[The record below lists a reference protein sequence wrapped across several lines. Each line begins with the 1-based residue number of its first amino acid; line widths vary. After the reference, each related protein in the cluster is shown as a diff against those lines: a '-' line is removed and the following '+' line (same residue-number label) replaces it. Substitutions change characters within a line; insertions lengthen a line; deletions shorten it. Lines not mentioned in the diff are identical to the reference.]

1 MEPGTRLGQYEILS
15 PLGAGGMG
23 AVYRAKDTKLKRDVA
38 IKVLPDG
45 VVSDATL
52 ARFDREAEILA
63 GLNHPNIATIHGL
76 EEHDGRPCLIL
87 ELVEGETLAERLRE
101 GPLSLQD
108 AMRINRQ
115 IAQALEAAHEK
126 GIIHRDL
133 KPGNVMVTWQGAV
146 KVLDFGLAKAL
157 QHVEEGDLT
166 HAATKASDLTA
177 LGVFLGTAPYMSP
190 EQLRGQAL
198 DSRTDIWSF
207 GCVLYE
213 TLTGKPAF
221 ARETAVDTLNAI
233 LEHEPNWSDLPA
245 GTPGSVESLSRRCL
259 QKDRG
264 ERLHDIADARIEIDE
279 ELSGWSRSTAV
290 AARGLNK
297 KRTVAY
303 SVGALALA
311 ATLVIG
317 WQTLW
322 PTTDTSSAPVDAP
335 SSGRIGARVAAA
347 AFDPTDWVIAVL
359 PIVAVAEPDPEIAA
373 LNDGLTVTLTAQLA
387 GLSRTHGLQVIPAS
401 SLRELRIDTLGKA
414 REELGVSLA
423 INYATRRVGD
433 RDLRVTATL
442 VDGGAQRQLGADT
455 IDGTLDDLIEF
466 EERVAQQVLGMLQ
479 VELEPIDRQ
488 ALSAGTSN
496 PAAYALFLRGQGL
509 LADYDDP
516 DNIESAADF
525 FQQALRLDP
534 TYADAHAALGTAF
547 QRRFT
552 DTREPVWIDRASQQ
566 CRRAQELDD
575 QAALAHVCLG
585 ELYNSTGEPEI
596 AIAELSRALALD
608 PTIDVAY
615 IELGKAYQELNKP
628 ELAEETYR
636 DAIMTRP
643 HYWAGHQWLGIFLL
657 RRGRLDEAIVS
668 LGEVVRLAPAS
679 YSGYRNLGT
688 AHYFAENW
696 DEARRLFERAL
707 SIRPDD
713 ERSLSNLATLYFFER
728 RYADAARTF
737 ERAAE
742 LDDKNHLRW
751 GNLADAYYWLPGARD
766 RAADTY
772 RRAIALGEAQ
782 LRINPRDVDALIDL
796 AFYNAMLEQRDNAI
810 AHIEK
815 ALALEASEGYVL
827 LQAAK
832 VYHRL
837 GDDDTALHHLQA
849 AVAAGYTVVEIR
861 AAPVFDDLAGD
872 PRFEA
877 LLDPGAR

>member
-1 MEPGTRLGQYEILS
+1 
-15 PLGAGGMG
+15 
-23 AVYRAKDTKLKRDVA
+23 
-38 IKVLPDG
+38 
-45 VVSDATL
+45 
-52 ARFDREAEILA
+52 
-63 GLNHPNIATIHGL
+63 
-76 EEHDGRPCLIL
+76 
-87 ELVEGETLAERLRE
+87 
-101 GPLSLQD
+101 
-108 AMRINRQ
+108 MR
-115 IAQALEAAHEK
+115 
-126 GIIHRDL
+126 
-133 KPGNVMVTWQGAV
+133 
-146 KVLDFGLAKAL
+146 
-157 QHVEEGDLT
+157 
-166 HAATKASDLTA
+166 
-177 LGVFLGTAPYMSP
+177 
-190 EQLRGQAL
+190 
-198 DSRTDIWSF
+198 
-207 GCVLYE
+207 
-213 TLTGKPAF
+213 
-221 ARETAVDTLNAI
+221 
-233 LEHEPNWSDLPA
+233 
-245 GTPGSVESLSRRCL
+245 
-259 QKDRG
+259 
-264 ERLHDIADARIEIDE
+264 
-279 ELSGWSRSTAV
+279 
-290 AARGLNK
+290 
-297 KRTVAY
+297 
-303 SVGALALA
+303 
-311 ATLVIG
+311 
-317 WQTLW
+317 
-322 PTTDTSSAPVDAP
+322 
-335 SSGRIGARVAAA
+335 
-347 AFDPTDWVIAVL
+347 
-359 PIVAVAEPDPEIAA
+359 
-373 LNDGLTVTLTAQLA
+373 
-387 GLSRTHGLQVIPAS
+387 
-401 SLRELRIDTLGKA
+401 
-414 REELGVSLA
+414 
-423 INYATRRVGD
+423 TRRVGD

-688 AHYFAENW
+688 AHYFAENS

>member
-1 MEPGTRLGQYEILS
+1 MEPGTRLGHYEILS

-23 AVYRAKDTKLKRDVA
+23 EVYRAKDTKLKRDVA

-45 VVSDATL
+45 AVSAATL

-101 GPLSLQD
+101 GPLSLQG
-108 AMRINRQ
+108 ALRINRQ

-133 KPGNVMVTWQGAV
+133 KPGNVMVTPQGGV
-146 KVLDFGLAKAL
+146 KVLDFGIAKAL
-157 QHVEEGDLT
+157 QHVEEADLT
-166 HAATKASDLTA
+166 QANTEAFELTA
-177 LGVFLGTAPYMSP
+177 KGAFLGTAAYMSP
-190 EQLRGQAL
+190 EQMRGQPL
-198 DSRTDIWSF
+198 DTRTDIWSF

-213 TLTGKPAF
+213 TLTGKRAF
-221 ARETAVDTLNAI
+221 ARETAADTLNAI

-259 QKDRG
+259 QKDRV
-264 ERLHDIADARIEIDE
+264 ERLHDIADARIEIEE
-279 ELSGWSRSTAV
+279 ELSGRSGSVAAV
-290 AARGLNK
+290 ATRRLGK
-297 KRTVAY
+297 KLIVAY
-303 SVGALALA
+303 SVGALALV

-322 PTTDTSSAPVDAP
+322 TTADTSGAPLGTP
-335 SSGRIGARVAAA
+335 NSGRTGARVAAT
-347 AFDPTDWVIAVL
+347 AFDPTDWVITVL
-359 PIVAVAEPDPEIAA
+359 PILARAEADAEIVA
-373 LNDGLTVTLTAQLA
+373 LNDGLTVTLTARLA

-401 SLRELRIDTLGKA
+401 SLRELRIDTLQKA

-423 INYATRRVGD
+423 INYATRRVGE

-442 VDGGAQRQLGADT
+442 VDVGAQRQLGADT

-479 VELEPIDRQ
+479 VELEPMDRQ
-488 ALSAGTSN
+488 ALSAGTRD

-516 DNIESAADF
+516 DNIESAADL

-547 QRRFT
+547 WRRFN
-552 DTREPVWIDRASQQ
+552 DTREPMWIDRATQQ

-585 ELYNSTGEPEI
+585 ELYNGTGEPEI

-615 IELGKAYQELNKP
+615 VELGKAYQELNKP

-636 DAIMTRP
+636 DAITTRP

-696 DEARRLFERAL
+696 DEARRLLERAL

-713 ERSLSNLATLYFFER
+713 ERSLSNLATLYFFQR

-737 ERAAE
+737 ERAAD

-772 RRAIALGEAQ
+772 RRAIALGETQ

-796 AFYNAMLEQRDNAI
+796 AFYNAMLEQSDNAI
-810 AHIEK
+810 THIEK

-837 GDDDTALHHLQA
+837 GNDVTALGHLDA
-849 AVAAGYTVVEIR
+849 AVTAGYTVAEIR
-861 AAPVFDDLAGD
+861 ADPVFDDLAGD

-877 LLDPGAR
+877 LLDP